1 METAPDLVSVQ
12 FLRFPIDIQRR
23 AAERND
29 ALMREF
35 ALMRTTQPDN
45 SVPNRLNALVDN
57 LSGRFSGF
65 GEALKADIEAARERG
80 DDHVDLAFSVPA
92 AVGEAA
98 REYNEMLDEVNEYCR
113 AGRHLVTLQET
124 PDILA
129 LRRWF
134 LREITEQV
142 GGAPPVPFT
151 TSYTDDATLDDAD
164 ADNADNADD
173 SHDAPAADG
182 GGDLGD
188 EVVVA
193 FEGELDM
200 SSAEGLRRQV
210 TELRERG
217 AGTIIL
223 DASAMTFIDS
233 VGLSVVI
240 ALHLRLAESGDALVL
255 RHPSAAVMRMLE
267 VAGLTNQL
275 VFDAT

>member
-1 METAPDLVSVQ
+1 METAHDLVTVR
-12 FLRFPIDIQRR
+12 FLQFPIDIQAR

-35 ALMRTTQPDN
+35 ALMRTTQPDD
-45 SVPNRLNALVDN
+45 SVPNRLNALVDR

-65 GEALKADIEAARERG
+65 GDALRADIEAARQRG
-80 DDHVDLAFSVPA
+80 DTRVDLAFSVPA

-151 TSYTDDATLDDAD
+151 TYYTDDATLDDSD
-164 ADNADNADD
+164 HSDD
-173 SHDAPAADG
+173 SDDSDDSLAADG

-255 RHPSAAVMRMLE
+255 RHPSAAIMRMLE

-275 VFDAT
+275 VFEAT